1 MTDEHH
7 AQSKE
12 TEEASEEEEEEEVTE
27 KAPPPAKNLK
37 AKNLKAAPA
46 PAPAPTDGEE
56 RLVLLAM
63 QQSIASAGK
72 VLQPQPLMHYAQ

>member
-1 MTDEHH
+1 ME
-7 AQSKE
+7 E
-12 TEEASEEEEEEEVTE
+12 EEEAEEEEEEVTE

-56 RLVLLAM
+56 RLVRLAM
-63 QQSIASAGK
+63 QQSIAPAGK
-72 VLQPQPLMHYAQ
+72 VLHPQLPMHYAQ